1 MDHSHLTT
9 QRRDAV
15 TEHDFRAGR
24 VQQSV
29 QGLFGG
35 LLCEEAR
42 DGIAVVGYQQPGGL
56 KVVSRLGQPTGT
68 FGRRVTA
75 HRRRRPCRRTW
86 LTNRPSLSNS
96 CGVDEQV
103 ERLARSEGMPKCQR
117 ALHAVKLGALHDHK
131 VDVAVGVHTSVLPRR
146 RSDHPDC
153 SMSWISSRAASRRS
167 ASSDS
172 RERMASAST
181 HTTVPYAGSSTAAN
195 TSSQLLPVLPTGS
208 CFSRLPEVGDQ
219 RPSLWCRRVAMLCHG
234 GPCPPPVR
242 TPSVTHGSCRARAVS
257 CGPPGDRGR

>member
-131 VDVAVGVHTSVLPRR
+131 VDVAVGVHTSMLPRR
-146 RSDHPDC
+146 RSDHPDLLDVVDLIQG
-153 SMSWISSRAASRRS
+153 SQQAIGLVRQSRAHGVGIDPHDRAVRRIVYS
-167 ASSDS
+167 G
-172 RERMASAST
+172 
-181 HTTVPYAGSSTAAN
+181 H
-195 TSSQLLPVLPTGS
+195 TSSQLLPVLPTLPTGS
-208 CFSRLPEVGDQ
+208 CPSRLPEVGDQ

-234 GPCPPPVR
+234 GPCPPPPR
-242 TPSVTHGSCRARAVS
+242 TPSVAH
-257 CGPPGDRGR
+257 